1 MKRVIAFFILTLAT
15 VWLSAQPAD
24 KNYIRGRK
32 MTGASVNSFVDN
44 IVYFDGLGREYLTV
58 KKAVSENEVKE
69 RLATLQEYDERG
81 RKALVWLPLTANVDY
96 ETPAAL
102 KERSALYNDSHPY
115 TQLLYEPSLQ
125 ARVNRTYGHGEA
137 WYANEKYSGTEYGA
151 NTATGETAAKIYRVD
166 ANGKPVEHGLAA

>member
-24 KNYIRGRK
+24 KNYIRSRK
-32 MTGASVNSFVDN
+32 MTGLSVNSFVDN

-81 RKALVWLPLTANVDY
+81 RKALVWLPLA
-96 ETPAAL
+96 PMPIMKRL
-102 KERSALYNDSHPY
+102 PR
-115 TQLLYEPSLQ
+115 
-125 ARVNRTYGHGEA
+125 
-137 WYANEKYSGTEYGA
+137 
-151 NTATGETAAKIYRVD
+151 
-166 ANGKPVEHGLAA
+166 